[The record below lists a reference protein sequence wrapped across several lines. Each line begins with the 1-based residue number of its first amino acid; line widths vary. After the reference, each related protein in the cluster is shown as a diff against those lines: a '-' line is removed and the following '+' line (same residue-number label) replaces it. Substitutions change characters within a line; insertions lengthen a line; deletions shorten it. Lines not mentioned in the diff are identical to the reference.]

1 MLQRSPQTRIWVCT
15 LTVTAIA
22 ITKAIIPTIINT
34 IPLPLAKSGPTE
46 DILRQCGHRAKA
58 LFNVLNCR
66 RQHFDREMKI
76 NKTITLIHQ
85 YASLLTHQK
94 CVMAMG
100 TAYPTHAWHG

>member
-1 MLQRSPQTRIWVCT
+1 MYEIDVTEITTNKNLSCT

-66 RQHFDREMKI
+66 RQQRDE
-76 NKTITLIHQ
+76 NQ
-85 YASLLTHQK
+85 
-94 CVMAMG
+94 
-100 TAYPTHAWHG
+100 

>member
-1 MLQRSPQTRIWVCT
+1 MQIRILVCI

-22 ITKAIIPTIINT
+22 ITKAIIPTIMNT

-66 RQHFDREMKI
+66 
-76 NKTITLIHQ
+76 KTTFR
-85 YASLLTHQK
+85 
-94 CVMAMG
+94 
-100 TAYPTHAWHG
+100 